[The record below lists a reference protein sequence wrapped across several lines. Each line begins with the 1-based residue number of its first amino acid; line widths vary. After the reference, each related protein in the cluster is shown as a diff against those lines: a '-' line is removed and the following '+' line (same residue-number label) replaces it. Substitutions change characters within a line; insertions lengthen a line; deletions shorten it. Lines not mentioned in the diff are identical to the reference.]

1 MNHRERIHAAIK
13 NQPVDRVP
21 VALWR
26 HFPNDDLRA
35 EGLAARVVEFQ
46 KKFDFDFVKVT
57 PASGY
62 PSEMY
67 GATFR
72 AASPGSP
79 RFREGTRERVTFPV
93 NALGDWDKIVPLD
106 AKNPVF
112 VRELAALKLIRA
124 QIGGDTPIL
133 QTIFSPLYSAHNLA
147 GERMF
152 ADLRAQPDVLHRALN
167 ALTETTARFA
177 VESLRAGAD
186 AIFFATQMA
195 THQYFTEDEFRA
207 FGERY
212 DLQVLEAIRAAK
224 ADFIFLHNHG
234 IDIYFDL
241 LAKWQVDVINWHD
254 RRTAPSLRE
263 ARASTALRSAQRAV
277 SGGINEWDTLAAKS
291 RDAVIAEVRDAIA
304 QTGGR
309 GFILAAGCVIPVDT
323 PEENIRAVLE
333 STSMKPGGA

>member
-62 PSEMY
+62 PAEMY

-72 AASPGSP
+72 APSPGSA
-79 RFREGTRERVTFPV
+79 RAREGTRERVTFPV
-93 NALGDWDKIVPLD
+93 NALGDWDKIAPLD

-112 VRELAALKLIRA
+112 VRESAAMQLIRKE
-124 QIGGDTPIL
+124 IGNDTPIL
-133 QTIFSPLYSAHNLA
+133 QTIFSPLYTAHNLA

-152 ADLRAQPDVLHRALN
+152 ADLRAHPDVLHRALKV
-167 ALTETTARFA
+167 LTETTTRIAA
-177 VESLRAGAD
+177 ESLRAGAD

-195 THQYFTEDEFRA
+195 TRQYFTEDEFRA

-212 DLQVLEAIRAAK
+212 DLQVLEVIRAAK
-224 ADFIFLHNHG
+224 SDFIFLHNHG
-234 IDIYFDL
+234 IDTYFDL
-241 LAKWQVDVINWHD
+241 LAKWRVDVINWHD
-254 RRTAPSLRE
+254 RRAAPSLKD
-263 ARASTALRSAQRAV
+263 ARAKTKTALA
-277 SGGINEWDTLAAKS
+277 GGVNEWDTLAAKS
-291 RDAVIAEVRDAIA
+291 RDAIIAEVRDAIA
-304 QTGGR
+304 QTAGR

-333 STSMKPGGA
+333 AVGAA